1 MVDSIEEIK
10 ARVPFLVLVQ
20 NYQPHADHASDEFWY
35 SRVTAGDLE
44 YYSLKFNP
52 EFWRGTFVIGL
63 NKNSQ
68 QLEFL
73 SVRILKELKATTID
87 LIQTI
92 LGNLYII
99 TTTRGN
105 QASYDVFLSSKS
117 TEGVDGE

>member
-10 ARVPFLVLVQ
+10 ARVPYLVLVQ
-20 NYQPHADHASDEFWY
+20 SYQTHADHTSDTFWY
-35 SRVTAGDLE
+35 SRVTACDLE

-52 EFWRGTFVIGL
+52 EYWRGTFVVGL

-73 SVRILKELKATTID
+73 SVNILKELKSTTAD
-87 LIQTI
+87 LIQTVV
-92 LGNLYII
+92 GNLYTI

-105 QASYDVFLSSKS
+105 QASYDVFLSPKS
-117 TEGVDGE
+117 TVGVDGE